1 MKKDLLYMRLLLAMV
16 AACFIAA
23 CASMGRPE
31 GGPKDTEAPRFVRS
45 NPAPGSTNVSA
56 DRLTIMFDE
65 NVQIKDVM
73 NKVVVSPPQT
83 SVPKVTA
90 VGRNIRVEFVDTLLP
105 NTTYTVD
112 FTDGISD
119 LNEGNEIDGF
129 AFDFSTGETIDSL
142 QISGMVLEAA
152 TLEPAQGMLVGVHSN
167 LADSAITTL
176 PFDRITRTNQLGQ
189 FTVRNL
195 KEGTYRIFAINDVNR
210 DNKWDRSEDIA
221 FYDVEITPSSHPT
234 EVADTLVDINGADS
248 IVMRAA
254 TAFTPNDV
262 LLTWFNE
269 NYKAQYLAKYERRDR
284 NRFYFEMGAPSDTLP
299 RLRFVGG
306 KHDGELIDK
315 YTRLIA
321 SKTLD
326 TLDYW
331 LTDTTIIA
339 LDSIS
344 LSATYLRTDSLDQL
358 SWQTDTLNFNLRKAK
373 AKKKSEEK
381 ASKKN
386 DSDSTA
392 TDAPQTTLLK
402 LKIGSSG
409 TIDVYS
415 PLTVTTEQ
423 PVKNID
429 QSRIKLEIRVDTL
442 WEKIEMPPL
451 LIADS
456 LHSMNLS
463 ADYSWSPGDK
473 YRLTI
478 DSLAITGIYDQW
490 NGAVSSEFTVRSLE
504 EYANLS
510 FTIPGLTQPAIIE
523 LLDNQDKPVRAVEV
537 TESNVSIRNI
547 TPGTYYAR
555 LYIDAN
561 GNKKY
566 DTGNIAQKLQP
577 EETYYYTKR
586 LTLKKNWDIQETW
599 NLNETPV
606 DLQKPFDIKKNKPKS
621 NAGDRNSYDEEYED
635 QYYDEFGNP
644 SVDPNDPFGKKKN
657 SRYNTLNGRDRNTQ
671 TQGAGYR

>member
-119 LNEGNEIDGF
+119 LNEGNELDGF

-402 LKIGSSG
+402 LKIGPSG

-577 EETYYYTKR
+577 EETYYYPKR